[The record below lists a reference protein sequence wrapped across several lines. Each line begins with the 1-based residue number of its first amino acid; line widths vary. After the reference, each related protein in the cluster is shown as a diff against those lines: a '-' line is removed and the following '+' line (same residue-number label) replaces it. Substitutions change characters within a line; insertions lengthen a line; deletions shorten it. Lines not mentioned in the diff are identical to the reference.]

1 MLAQEEA
8 VVAGRGEV
16 DLVGAV
22 RSKETEQRNRRYADR
37 EAAFARRVEGL
48 SYAAIAHEFGVSP
61 RSVERW
67 ARDGGWKQRLRAI
80 EAAAARKAD
89 NELGSRR
96 AKQLVDFQRL
106 IEDSS
111 LAYARQLASGDVRI
125 TASDFVGLVKVA
137 LLLQGAPAARV
148 EVISSSSEWASLRN
162 RILHALANHPE
173 ARLALAEALDK
184 TEENGDDSRP

>member
-1 MLAQEEA
+1 M
-8 VVAGRGEV
+8 AGRGDV

-22 RSKETEQRNRRYADR
+22 RSNETEQRNRDRRYADR

-89 NELGSRR
+89 DELGSRR

-106 IEDSS
+106 IEESS
-111 LAYARQLASGDVRI
+111 IAYAHQLASGQVRI
-125 TASDFVGLVKVA
+125 TASDFVGLIKVA

-148 EVISSSSEWASLRN
+148 EVISAGSEWAVLRS
-162 RILHALANHPE
+162 RILQALTDHPQ
-173 ARLALAEALDK
+173 ARLALAEALDQ
-184 TEENGDDSRP
+184 TEKADDQSR